1 MQENTKRERV
11 PIPKYSLGEELI
23 SSISHGAGALLG
35 VAALVLCVV
44 RAVRHGSAYA
54 VVGGAVFGAA
64 LILLYATSTIYHA
77 LRPSLGKKVFRVL
90 DHCMIYLLIAGSY
103 TPITLVTLRPTVGWW
118 LFGAVWIAAAVA
130 IVFNAIDIEKFS
142 VLSMI
147 CYLAMGWAIVVTFKP
162 LVAAMAREG
171 IWLLVAGGIAYTLG
185 AVVYGVGGKVKYM
198 HSLWHF
204 FVLAGSVFHFFC
216 IYLYVI

>member
-1 MQENTKRERV
+1 MNENNKKERV
-11 PIPKYSLGEELI
+11 PIPKYTLGEELI

-35 VAALVLCVV
+35 VAALILCVI
-44 RAVRHGSAYA
+44 RAAKHGDTYA

-77 LRPSLGKKVFRVL
+77 LRPNLAKKVFRVL

-118 LFGAVWIAAAVA
+118 LFGAIWAAAAVA
-130 IVFNAIDIEKFS
+130 IVFNAIDVEKFS

-147 CYLAMGWAIVVTFKP
+147 CYIAMGWAVVVTFKP
-162 LVAAMAREG
+162 LVAAMPRAG
-171 IWLLVAGGIAYTLG
+171 VWLLVAGGIAYTVG
-185 AVVYGVGGKVKYM
+185 AVIYGVGAKVKYM

-204 FVLAGSVFHFFC
+204 FVLAGSIFHFFC
-216 IYLYVI
+216 IYLYVM